1 MAKLLPILLIALG
14 GAAGTLA
21 RYGVSVGCARL
32 ADRWSFPVGTVA
44 VNLLGCFLIGLLNGV
59 FLDRESVR
67 PEVRAALIVGFL
79 GGFTTFS
86 SYAWETAGLLER
98 REALRVVANLLVS
111 NVAGVLLVVL
121 GYAIGRR

>member
-1 MAKLLPILLIALG
+1 MTKLLPILLIALC

-21 RYGVSVGCARL
+21 RYGLSL
-32 ADRWSFPVGTVA
+32 ACMRSTDRWNFPVGTVA
-44 VNLLGCFLIGLLNGV
+44 VNLLGCFLIGLLNGL
-59 FLDRESVR
+59 FLDRVIVR

-86 SYAWETAGLLER
+86 SFAWEAAVLLEK
-98 REALRVVANLLVS
+98 REPFRLFANVLVS
-111 NVAGVLLVVL
+111 NVAGILLVIA